1 MEGTTSLSSIFNEKS
16 LFEEYKSNPNPDLN
30 PMTRPSGTDVRD
42 SDHNDSLLQ
51 GSKRNTI
58 NQKIREFS
66 TDRDIRPVR
75 GAGHENMMQTSLNV
89 IMNTEDREPP
99 RNSSILLEEIDGAFD
114 SHVSSQPS
122 TSSGPKK
129 KPSIVDRAK
138 ELEKGRI

>member
-1 MEGTTSLSSIFNEKS
+1 
-16 LFEEYKSNPNPDLN
+16 
-30 PMTRPSGTDVRD
+30 MTRPSGTDVRD
-42 SDHNDSLLQ
+42 SDHNSSLLQ

-89 IMNTEDREPP
+89 IMDKEDNTQQPY
-99 RNSSILLEEIDGAFD
+99 SSSSSLLLDEIDEIDEIDGGMN
-114 SHVSSQPS
+114 VTPMITPMVTS
-122 TSSGPKK
+122 TSSLGPKK

-138 ELEKGRI
+138 ELEKGRV